1 MVAVQIVSNM
11 EDHDD
16 THELFPDNI
25 ETLSESDLYNA
36 IKDRVAYLL
45 ETSPELLMSS
55 LYRLDVLE
63 VKINAVLA
71 PDSPVAPIEGLAR
84 LILERQKER
93 IATKKKFK
101 SDPPIPGWEF

>member
-1 MVAVQIVSNM
+1 MVVEQNVYNM
-11 EDHDD
+11 EEEEPAN
-16 THELFPDNI
+16 ELFPDNL
-25 ETLSESDLYNA
+25 ETLSESDLFKA
-36 IKDRVAYLL
+36 IRDRVEYLL
-45 ETSPELLMSS
+45 ETSPELLMSY

-71 PDSPVAPIEGLAR
+71 PDSPVPPLEGLSR

-93 IATKKKFK
+93 IATKQKYK

>member
-1 MVAVQIVSNM
+1 MGEGPNVCRMEENHSSN
-11 EDHDD
+11 
-16 THELFPDNI
+16 ELLPDNI
-25 ETLSESDLYNA
+25 ESLSESELYNA
-36 IKDRVAYLL
+36 IKDRVAHYL
-45 ETSPELLMSS
+45 ETNPELLMSY

-63 VKINAVLA
+63 VKINAILA

-93 IATKKKFK
+93 IATKKKYK

>member
-1 MVAVQIVSNM
+1 MEEEPNAYNM
-11 EDHDD
+11 KNDLPAN
-16 THELFPDNI
+16 ELFPDDP
-25 ETLSESDLYNA
+25 ESLSESDLYNA
-36 IKDRVAYLL
+36 IKERVEYYLD
-45 ETSPELLMSS
+45 TNPELLMSY

-71 PDSPVAPIEGLAR
+71 PNSPVPPLEGLSR

-93 IATKKKFK
+93 IATKQKYK

>member
-1 MVAVQIVSNM
+1 MQEGDPTN
-11 EDHDD
+11 
-16 THELFPDNI
+16 ELFPDNL
-25 ETLSESDLYNA
+25 ETLSEDDLYNA
-36 IKDRVAYLL
+36 IKERVAYLL

-71 PDSPVAPIEGLAR
+71 PTSPVAPIEGLAR

>member
-1 MVAVQIVSNM
+1 MDENHHSN
-11 EDHDD
+11 D
-16 THELFPDNI
+16 LLPDQL
-25 ETLSESDLYNA
+25 ETLSESDLYRA

-45 ETSPELLMSS
+45 DTNPELLMSS

-71 PDSPVAPIEGLAR
+71 PNSPVAPVEGLAR

-93 IATKKKFK
+93 IASKKKYK

>member
-1 MVAVQIVSNM
+1 MVVEQNVCNM
-11 EDHDD
+11 EEN
-16 THELFPDNI
+16 TSTNELLPDNL

-36 IKDRVAYLL
+36 IKERVAYLL

-71 PDSPVAPIEGLAR
+71 PNSPVAPIEGLAR

-93 IATKKKFK
+93 IATKKKYK
-101 SDPPIPGWEF
+101 TDPPLPGWEF

>member
-1 MVAVQIVSNM
+1 MK
-11 EDHDD
+11 EDDAAN
-16 THELFPDNI
+16 ELFPENL

-71 PDSPVAPIEGLAR
+71 PDSPVAPIEGLSR

-93 IATKKKFK
+93 IESKRKYK